1 MSAKRFVV
9 REAIRF
15 GWDTMKA
22 NIGFFIGLLIVAF
35 LIQVI
40 PRAVGE
46 VIAGRF
52 PIISVVLYL
61 TATVLE
67 IVVSLGL
74 LKVSVNFCDG
84 KKGKLDDLL
93 SSFNLVLQYF
103 AAALVYLLIV
113 TAGMVLFIVPGVI
126 WCIKYSLFPYF
137 IVDAGMGPMEAIK
150 ASGKATKDS
159 KLQLFLF
166 GLLLGLMNLGG
177 VLAFGIGLFVTIPV
191 TLLAYAYVYRKLA
204 RKGGT
209 SVSEK
214 AVSKGGTAPP
224 GIKGTMYINLEA

>member
-1 MSAKRFVV
+1 MSAKRFIIK
-9 REAIRF
+9 EAIRF

-46 VIAGRF
+46 VISGQF
-52 PIISVVLYL
+52 PIISVILYL

-74 LKVSVNFCDG
+74 LKVSINFCDG

-103 AAALVYLLIV
+103 AAALLYLLIV
-113 TAGMVLFIVPGVI
+113 TAGTILFIVPGVI

-137 IVDAGMGPMEAIK
+137 IVDKGMGPLEAIK
-150 ASGKATKDS
+150 ASGKATADAKF
-159 KLQLFLF
+159 QLFLF
-166 GLLLGLMNLGG
+166 GLLLGLINLGG
-177 VLAFGIGLFVTIPV
+177 LLAFGIGLFASIPV
-191 TLLAYAYVYRKLA
+191 TLLAYAFAYRQLSGKGKMFDEHSA
-204 RKGGT
+204 PKGGT
-209 SVSEK
+209 
-214 AVSKGGTAPP
+214 TP
-224 GIKGTMYINLEA
+224 GLKGTMYINLEA